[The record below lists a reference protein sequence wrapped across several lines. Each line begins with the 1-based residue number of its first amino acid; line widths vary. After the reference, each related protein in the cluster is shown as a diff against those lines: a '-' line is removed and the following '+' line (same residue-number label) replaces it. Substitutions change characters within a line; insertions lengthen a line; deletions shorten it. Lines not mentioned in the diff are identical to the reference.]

1 MPTEEEI
8 LERIAKAEED
18 SLLWAE
24 DRVRTAEEG
33 YLLDLGIPEM
43 RYHIHPRTK
52 TLTIEDERTL
62 NSSLWILHQ
71 KVARTFNGIGW
82 KVEPG
87 SKLT

>member
-1 MPTEEEI
+1 MPTKKEI

-18 SLLWAE
+18 E
-24 DRVRTAEEG
+24 CD
-33 YLLDLGIPEM
+33 LLDLGIPEM
-43 RYHIHPRTK
+43 RYHIHPGTK

-71 KVARTFNGIGW
+71 KVTRTFNAIGW
-82 KVEPG
+82 KVEPT